1 MESSGSSGA
10 FKIERDKTS
19 GAEGFAVDSGHWSG
33 RNASVGQEVLE
44 HPAAGRHGPP
54 QGTSSSL
61 VCPTVL
67 GDAQTLRSFI
77 HSLLSAKVRKV
88 K

>member
-1 MESSGSSGA
+1 MENSGSSGA

-19 GAEGFAVDSGHWSG
+19 GAEGFAVDSGHWSEG
-33 RNASVGQEVLE
+33 MPSMGQEVLE
-44 HPAAGRHGPP
+44 YPAAGLHVPP
-54 QGTSSSL
+54 QGTGSSL

-67 GDAQTLRSFI
+67 GDAQTLLSFT
-77 HSLLSAKVRKV
+77 HSLLSTKVRKV

>member
-1 MESSGSSGA
+1 M
-10 FKIERDKTS
+10 RDKTS

-33 RNASVGQEVLE
+33 RNAVTGARSPE
-44 HPAAGRHGPP
+44 HPAAGLHVPP
-54 QGTSSSL
+54 QGMGSSL

-77 HSLLSAKVRKV
+77 HSLLSTKVRKV